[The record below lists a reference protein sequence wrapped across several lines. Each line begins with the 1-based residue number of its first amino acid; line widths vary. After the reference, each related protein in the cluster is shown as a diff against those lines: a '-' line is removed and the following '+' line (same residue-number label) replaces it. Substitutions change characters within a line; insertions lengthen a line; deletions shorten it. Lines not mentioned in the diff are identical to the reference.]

1 MRLANPLT
9 QSAKER
15 DSKRCLFLFLHCKTG
30 GGASLKPTSRH
41 SFVRGASEGP
51 CGARFSCLYR
61 KAISSVIFGV
71 WWRKAPASEHG
82 RALCGG
88 DSGGRGGASRRR
100 RAVVGEGF
108 FGAARLEGAAV
119 KAHPNLD
126 FRWYPKSPHPGAGLL
141 FRKKAKARAVLGLAE
156 PVHPLPHL
164 PRQSRLFGRHFRLH
178 PPGGG
183 RGILFEY
190 RAADWNPAL
199 ALRMRAIG
207 AVRGAR

>member
-1 MRLANPLT
+1 MRIGNPLT

-71 WWRKAPASEHG
+71 WWRKAPAE
-82 RALCGG
+82 GG
-88 DSGGRGGASRRR
+88 DWRR
-100 RAVVGEGF
+100 V
-108 FGAARLEGAAV
+108 FGAARIESTAV
-119 KAHPNLD
+119 KPHRNLD
-126 FRWYPKSPHPGAGLL
+126 FQRYRESPHPGAGLL
-141 FRKKAKARAVLGLAE
+141 FRKEAKARAVLGLAE

-164 PRQSRLFGRHFRLH
+164 PRQSRLFGRHSRLH
-178 PPGGG
+178 PSCGG
-183 RGILFEY
+183 RSILFEY
-190 RAADWNPAL
+190 RAAD
-199 ALRMRAIG
+199 
-207 AVRGAR
+207 